1 MDPKDVLGGRYELL
15 EQIGCSERAAS
26 FHARDNQKRQMVVV
40 KRFDPAHL
48 PADALARYAA
58 AVTLLKRSSL
68 AGAVLPLD
76 VVTVGPTPF
85 AVYSPLVGESVAQLI
100 THGRQ
105 CSWLQASDIV
115 ARCAGVLSATLTAT
129 GQSHRALKPSNLWV
143 SPTGEVSV
151 LDFGIAELGV
161 YALPPRDGPVF
172 VEYRAPEQI
181 DGAAGDARSDVFVLG
196 VLLYEL
202 ATGVH
207 PFAGSS
213 AFHVA
218 RQLLLGASPSV
229 SALTRGMSPGG
240 AREAEKLLARALAR
254 VPAERFASAQEFL
267 QALELARRVIGAP
280 SRLAQAAET
289 PPNSPAP
296 TRPVLIVEDP
306 TTIIQ
311 PPGLSIKHR
320 ANPAPPRSTAP
331 TRPPTVS
338 ISLPQP
344 APPQSRAPE
353 TQNPQRVL
361 PEAVVP
367 PSPRIARLLPQ
378 PCELAPLKQTIDQQP
393 SPVATRANVLPKQ
406 PCERT
411 EVLPSTS
418 RPPIAEHPTERD
430 EVAARPGPL
439 GADEEPQTVAFNKH
453 TVRLTNI
460 TAEPTRAL
468 RSRVDTSDDPPT
480 AVYSL
485 PTLDH
490 KPAPFSK
497 GPVVEETLLLPSDHT
512 GSGALPAV
520 LTDSGRSELQP
531 VPAPPAPS
539 THRVLIA
546 LNLICVVLVLCGLLL
561 STFL

>member
-1 MDPKDVLGGRYELL
+1 MDTKDALAGRYELL
-15 EQIGCSERAAS
+15 EQIGCSERAAV
-26 FHARDNQKRQMVVV
+26 FHARDRQKRQMVIV

-48 PADALARYAA
+48 PAGALARYAA
-58 AVTLLKRSSL
+58 AVTLLKQSSL

-76 VVTVGPTPF
+76 VVTAGPTPF

-100 THGRQ
+100 TRDRQ
-105 CSWLQASDIV
+105 CSWLQAADIV
-115 ARCAGVLSATLTAT
+115 ARCAGVLNATLTAT

-151 LDFGIAELGV
+151 LDLGIAELGI

-202 ATGVH
+202 TTGVH

-218 RQLLLGASPSV
+218 RQLLLGASLPMP
-229 SALTRGMSPGG
+229 AGRRAMPWGGGRGP
-240 AREAEKLLARALAR
+240 EKFPAGPLAR
-254 VPAERFASAQEFL
+254 VRAERFASAQEFL

-280 SRLAQAAET
+280 SRLAQAAEA

-311 PPGLSIKHR
+311 PPGLIIGRR
-320 ANPAPPRSTAP
+320 ANPAPPHPTAP
-331 TRPPTVS
+331 PRPPTVS
-338 ISLPQP
+338 PPQP
-344 APPQSRAPE
+344 APPQSRAFE
-353 TQNPQRVL
+353 TQNPQPVS
-361 PEAVVP
+361 PEAVIP
-367 PSPRIARLLPQ
+367 PPPRPARLLPE
-378 PCELAPLKQTIDQQP
+378 PRELAPLEQTIEPQS
-393 SPVATRANVLPKQ
+393 SPVASWGDVLPKQ
-406 PCERT
+406 PCEHT

-430 EVAARPGPL
+430 GVAARRSPV
-439 GADEEPQTVAFNKH
+439 GADDEFQTIAFNKS
-453 TVRLTNI
+453 TVSLTTI
-460 TAEPTRAL
+460 TTESTRAL
-468 RSRVDTSDDPPT
+468 RVDTSDDPPT
-480 AVYSL
+480 AMYSL
-485 PTLDH
+485 PSLEQKTTPSSLR
-490 KPAPFSK
+490 
-497 GPVVEETLLLPSDHT
+497 GPVVEETLLLPSDRT

-520 LTDSGRSELQP
+520 FNDSGRSELQP

-561 STFL
+561 SALL